1 MKDDHL
7 LHQIFNEGN
16 LVMVYLWKEWFP
28 RGTYH
33 KLKYKKIGPCKTL
46 GKINDNACKVDL
58 LVDLDISPVF
68 NVSDLY
74 IFHGDNVGDESE
86 RGVD

>member
-33 KLKYKKIGPCKTL
+33 KLKYNKIGPCDILK
-46 GKINDNACKVDL
+46 KINGNSYTVDRL
-58 LVDLDISPVF
+58 DDINFFLVL
-68 NVSDLY
+68 N
-74 IFHGDNVGDESE
+74 IFYLVYLQWGLS
-86 RGVD
+86 R